1 MSQVTVTIPVLVQHT
16 KINEQQQYHISPVF
30 YNSPIGVNRRYE
42 QAVAQFRKEVRAH
55 FKGYAIGRK
64 NADHLLWY
72 LFNPDLKHYIFDFNF
87 VASKQLFRGKISV
100 VIFQVQEQWFACLP
114 SFHSFTFALESGKKK
129 AVVKQQVQE
138 TIEKLLRVNRKRLQT
153 NTLDLESYWAEKGEF
168 VTVLNFKLNV
178 TYQQFKFSNSPDNWF
193 FSFLSGQEDFDGADE
208 VGKVGHNLNEL
219 FPANLQRAFERETQI
234 EQLQT
239 ILYAKENTPLVILG
253 ADGVGKHSLIQEVV
267 YRYCRNW
274 TGSDSAKMQRLW
286 HIDPTRIIAGMS
298 IVGMWQKRFESI
310 LHHLKNRQKTTSDQL
325 LIDNVVAMLR
335 IGKSA
340 QNSMT
345 LSDVLKPYLEKRQ
358 LQVVLIATPEEWK
371 IVQEKDRRFTDLF
384 QVLRLQEPD
393 MPTAVRMVLEYRKQ
407 LELKHACT
415 ISIPAVRQLFA
426 IQRNYFKRKALPG
439 SVCKLLT
446 QLAVKHSYGTVDV
459 EEVQA
464 AFEIYSGLSSQIFD
478 DSYVFEDQ
486 EIERYIRS
494 VLIGQDAAVQ
504 CMSDAIHTIKA
515 KLNNPNKPLGSF
527 FFIGPTGV
535 GKTEA
540 AKIVCEYLL
549 GDANKL
555 MRFDMNEYIDA
566 GALSRLI
573 GDYYNPEGQLTGKV
587 RYNPF
592 GVLLF
597 DEIEKAHPKIH
608 DLLLQV
614 LDDGRLTDALG
625 RTVDFANTIIIM
637 TSNIGAAEVSQQL
650 GFQTQNSSLT
660 AIYQKAVENFFR
672 PEFINRID
680 QTVIFNPLELEH
692 ILKIAKLQIQSLLSR
707 DGFVRRTTILN
718 ISDEALEWVAR
729 RGFNAKMGGRALKR
743 QIEKDLT
750 AFSAEQLTQTTA
762 EQPIILSIE
771 LEKGV
776 FKPKIEVLQF
786 AQPMQEQLLPHLP
799 NERQIKRFY
808 KEIIKQ
814 LEQVE
819 QRLLD
824 LDQPTDYYSD
834 EDGGS
839 DSSWPYY
846 DLKEQLLDLKEHA
859 NRMLLGFRSPYFD
872 RIVSIALRLKSSG
885 TGSIIYKND
894 ASNIDKTLIKERL
907 FSKSALEELRYVY
920 QNAPDQFDRYDSI
933 CLTDFLN
940 VAFLDL
946 KVQQLEEDRWDVV
959 ELYIQSPISG
969 QGKKEIKHLKT
980 IYEKVLEEMGWVYQL
995 EGDCFTVEGY
1005 GVEALLQG
1013 ESGYHLFYRSH
1024 QNPLPIRVSLQK
1036 MLFSEGQEAG
1046 VEEKV
1051 PLSGTN
1057 LVVRLYDLSLGETHK
1072 AATVTD
1078 LRTGYTNQARMTAE
1092 EYKLLLYAS
1101 LYWYRQKEASTL
1113 SS

>member
-16 KINEQQQYHISPVF
+16 HINEQQQYYISPVF
-30 YNSPIGVNRRYE
+30 YRSPIGVNRRYE
-42 QAVAQFRKEVRAH
+42 QAVAQFKKEVRAH
-55 FKGYAIGRK
+55 FKGYAIGRN
-64 NADHLLWY
+64 NANHLLWY
-72 LFNPDLKHYIFDFNF
+72 LFNPILKHYIFDFNF
-87 VASKQLFRGKISV
+87 IASKQLFRGKVSV
-100 VIFQVQEQWFACLP
+100 VVFELQGQWFACLP
-114 SFHSFTFALESGKKK
+114 SFSSFTFVLEEGNKK
-129 AVVKQQVQE
+129 AAIKAQTQ
-138 TIEKLLRVNRKRLQT
+138 TIIEKLLRLYRKEQQVT
-153 NTLDLESYWAEKGEF
+153 TVDLEGFWAEKGEF
-168 VTVLNFKLNV
+168 VTVLTFKLNV
-178 TYQQFKFSNSPDNWF
+178 TYQQFKFTHGAEDWF
-193 FSFLSGQEDFDGADE
+193 FTFFGGQENFDGADE
-208 VGKVGHNLNEL
+208 VSKVGQNLNEL
-219 FPANLQRAFERETQI
+219 YPANLQRAFERESLV
-234 EQLQT
+234 EQLKAIIYQ
-239 ILYAKENTPLVILG
+239 KENTPIVLLG

-267 YRYCRNW
+267 YRYCKEW
-274 TGSDSAKMQRLW
+274 TGSDAAKMQRIW
-286 HIDPTRIIAGMS
+286 QVDPTRIIAGMS
-298 IVGMWQKRFESI
+298 VVGMWQKRFEAI
-310 LHHLKNRQKTTSDQL
+310 LQHLKTRQKLKSDQL

-358 LQVVLIATPEEWK
+358 LQVILIATPEEWK
-371 IVQEKDRRFTDLF
+371 LVQEKDRRFTDLF
-384 QVLRLQEPD
+384 QVVRLQEPN

-446 QLAVKHSYGTVDV
+446 QLAVKHSYRTVDV

-478 DSYVFEDQ
+478 DSYVFE
-486 EIERYIRS
+486 EREVEQYIRS
-494 VLIGQDAAVQ
+494 VLIGQEAAVQ

-515 KLNNPNKPLGSF
+515 KLNNPDKPLGSF

-540 AKIVCEYLL
+540 AKIVCKYLL

-592 GVLLF
+592 GVILF

-650 GFQTQNSSLT
+650 GFQTQNANPN

-718 ISDEALEWVAR
+718 ISEEALEWVAR

-771 LEKGV
+771 LENGL
-776 FKPKIEVLQF
+776 FSPKIEVLQF
-786 AQPMQEQLLPHLP
+786 AEPMQEALLPRLP
-799 NERQIKRFY
+799 NDKQMKRFY
-808 KEIIKQ
+808 RELIEQ
-814 LEQVE
+814 LEKVE
-819 QRLLD
+819 EQLLSV
-824 LDQPTDYYSD
+824 DQPMDYYSD
-834 EDGGS
+834 EADGAEG
-839 DSSWPYY
+839 DWQYY

-885 TGSIIYKND
+885 TGSIIYKNET
-894 ASNIDKTLIKERL
+894 SSIDKTLIKEKL

-933 CLTDFLN
+933 CLTDYIN
-940 VAFLDL
+940 VALLDL
-946 KVQQLEEDRWDVV
+946 KVQQLVADEWDRM
-959 ELYIQSPISG
+959 ELQIKSPISG
-969 QGKKEIKHLKT
+969 QGKPEIKYLKAQ
-980 IYEKVLEEMGWVYQL
+980 YEKVLEDMGWVYQQQ
-995 EGDCFTVEGY
+995 GDSFLIEGY
-1005 GVEALLQG
+1005 GLEALLHAEQ
-1013 ESGYHLFYRSH
+1013 GYHLFYRSH
-1024 QNPLPIRVSLQK
+1024 QNPLPIKVSLTH
-1036 MLFSEGQEAG
+1036 QEK
-1046 VEEKV
+1046 EKV
-1051 PLSGTN
+1051 APVGTN
-1057 LVVRLYDLSLGETHK
+1057 QVVRLYDLSLGETHK
-1072 AATVTD
+1072 AATITD
-1078 LRTGYTNQARMTAE
+1078 LRTGYTNQAKMTAE

-1101 LYWYRQKEASTL
+1101 LFWYQQKKASGV

>member
-16 KINEQQQYHISPVF
+16 KINKQQQYYISPVF
-30 YNSPIGVNRRYE
+30 YSSPIGINRRYE

-55 FKGYAIGRK
+55 FKGYPIGRN

-72 LFNPDLKHYIFDFNF
+72 LFNPTLKHEIFDFDFIAN
-87 VASKQLFRGKISV
+87 KQLFRGKVSI
-100 VIFQVQEQWFACLP
+100 VIFELQEQWFACLP
-114 SFHSFTFALESGKKK
+114 SFDSFIFVLEHGKRKREIK
-129 AVVKQQVQE
+129 EQTQFI
-138 TIEKLLRVNRKRLQT
+138 IEKLLRIYRNEQQVNT
-153 NTLDLESYWAEKGEF
+153 IDLEGYWAEKGEF
-168 VTVLNFKLNV
+168 VTTLNFKVNV
-178 TYQQFKFSNSPDNWF
+178 TYQQFTFSDVDDLF
-193 FSFLSGQEDFDGADE
+193 FTFLGGQEDFDGADE
-208 VGKVGHNLNEL
+208 VGKVGQNLNEL
-219 FPANLQRAFERETQI
+219 YPASLQRAFEREDLV
-234 EQLQT
+234 EQLQAT
-239 ILYAKENTPLVILG
+239 IYHKENTPIVILG
-253 ADGVGKHSLIQEVV
+253 ADGVGKHSLIQEVI
-267 YRYCRNW
+267 YRYCQAW
-274 TGSDSAKMQRLW
+274 TGSDTAEMQRFW
-286 HIDPTRIIAGMS
+286 QVDPTRIIAGMS
-298 IVGMWQKRFESI
+298 IIGMWQKRFEAI
-310 LHHLKNRQKTTSDQL
+310 LQHLETRQKSKGDKL

-358 LQVVLIATPEEWK
+358 LQVVLIATPEEWTL
-371 IVQEKDRRFTDLF
+371 VQEKDRRFTDLF
-384 QVLRLQEPD
+384 QVMRLQEPD
-393 MPTAVRMVLEYRKQ
+393 RSTAVRMVLEYRKQ

-446 QLAVKHSYGTVDV
+446 QLAVKHSYRTVDV

-464 AFEIYSGLSSQIFD
+464 AFETYSGLSNQIFD
-478 DSYVFEDQ
+478 DSYVFEENEVQ
-486 EIERYIRS
+486 GYIRS
-494 VLIGQDAAVQ
+494 VLIGQEAAVQ

-515 KLNNPNKPLGSF
+515 KLNNPEKPLGSF

-540 AKIVCEYLL
+540 AKVVCEYLL

-566 GALSRLI
+566 EALSRLI

-592 GVLLF
+592 GVILF
-597 DEIEKAHPKIH
+597 DEIEKAHPNIH

-637 TSNIGAAEVSQQL
+637 TSNIGATEVSQQL
-650 GFQTQNSSLT
+650 GFQTQKNNLN

-680 QTVIFNPLELEH
+680 QTIVFNSLKLEH
-692 ILKIAKLQIQSLLSR
+692 ILKIAKLQIQNLLSR

-718 ISDEALEWVAR
+718 ISEDALEWVAR

-762 EQPIILSIE
+762 EEPIILSIE
-771 LEKGV
+771 LENGV
-776 FKPKIEVLQF
+776 FKPKIEILQF
-786 AQPMQEQLLPHLP
+786 AEPMQETLLPILP
-799 NERQIKRFY
+799 NDKQMKVFY
-808 KEIIKQ
+808 KELIQQ
-814 LEQVE
+814 LEGVE
-819 QRLLD
+819 ERLLS
-824 LDQPTDYYSD
+824 LGQPTDYYSND
-834 EDGGS
+834 RGYANVD
-839 DSSWPYY
+839 WQYY
-846 DLKEQLLDLKEHA
+846 NLKEQLLDLKEHA

-894 ASNIDKTLIKERL
+894 ESKIDKTLIKECL
-907 FSKSALEELRYVY
+907 FNKSALEELRYVY
-920 QNAPDQFDRYDSI
+920 QNSPDQFDRYDSI
-933 CLTDFLN
+933 CLTDYMN

-946 KVQQLEEDRWDVV
+946 KVEQMEQDQWDIM
-959 ELYIQSPISG
+959 ELQIKSPISNQG
-969 QGKKEIKHLKT
+969 QKEVKYLKEQ
-980 IYEKVLEEMGWVYQL
+980 YKRVLENMDWMYNLKGN
-995 EGDCFTVEGY
+995 CFQIEGY
-1005 GVEALLQG
+1005 GVEALLQA
-1013 ESGYHLFYRSH
+1013 EVGYHLFYRSH
-1024 QNPLPIRVSLQK
+1024 QNPLPICVSLK
-1036 MLFSEGQEAG
+1036 WRE
-1046 VEEKV
+1046 EEKERM
-1051 PLSGTN
+1051 LGTN
-1057 LVVRLYDLSLGETHK
+1057 LVVRLYDLSLGENHR

-1078 LRTGYTNQARMTAE
+1078 LRTGYTNQAHITAE
-1092 EYKLLLYAS
+1092 EYNLLLYAS
-1101 LYWYRQKEASTL
+1101 LYFYNKRTIN
-1113 SS
+1113 

>member
-16 KINEQQQYHISPVF
+16 TINEQQQYYISPVF

-42 QAVAQFRKEVRAH
+42 QAVAQFRAEVRAH
-55 FKGYAIGRK
+55 FKGYAIGRN

-72 LFNPDLKHYIFDFNF
+72 LFNPTLKHHLFDFNF
-87 VASKQLFRGKISV
+87 VASKQLFRGKVSV
-100 VIFQVQEQWFACLP
+100 VVFELQEQWFACLP
-114 SFHSFTFALESGKKK
+114 SFSSFTFVLDDGKNK
-129 AVVKQQVQE
+129 AAIKQQTQTV
-138 TIEKLLRVNRKRLQT
+138 IEKLLRIYRKEQQVT
-153 NTLDLESYWAEKGEF
+153 TVDLEGHLAEKGEF
-168 VTVLNFKLNV
+168 VTVLNFKVNV
-178 TYQQFKFSNSPDNWF
+178 TYQQFKFASSTDDWF
-193 FSFLSGQEDFDGADE
+193 FSFFGGQEDFDGADE
-208 VGKVGHNLNEL
+208 IGKVGQNLNENY
-219 FPANLQRAFERETQI
+219 PANLQRAFERERLV
-234 EQLQT
+234 EQLQA
-239 ILYAKENTPLVILG
+239 IVYQKENTPIVILG
-253 ADGVGKHSLIQEVV
+253 PDGVGKHSLVQEVV
-267 YRYCRNW
+267 YRYCKDW
-274 TGSDSAKMQRLW
+274 TDSDTAKQQRLW
-286 HIDPTRIIAGMS
+286 HVDPTRIIAGMS
-298 IVGMWQKRFESI
+298 VVGMWQKRFESI
-310 LHHLKNRQKTTSDQL
+310 LQHLKKRQKTKSDQL

-335 IGKSA
+335 IGKSS

-358 LQVVLIATPEEWK
+358 LQVILIATPEEWK
-371 IVQEKDRRFTDLF
+371 LVQEKDRRFTDLF
-384 QVLRLQEPD
+384 QVLRLQEPN

-446 QLAVKHSYGTVDV
+446 QLAVKHSYRTIDV
-459 EEVQA
+459 EEVQT
-464 AFEIYSGLSSQIFD
+464 AFEVYSGLSNQIFD
-478 DSYVFEDQ
+478 DSYVFE
-486 EIERYIRS
+486 EREVERYIRS

-515 KLNNPNKPLGSF
+515 KLNNPDKPLGSF

-573 GDYYNPEGQLTGKV
+573 GDYHNPEGQLTGKV

-592 GVLLF
+592 GVILF
-597 DEIEKAHPKIH
+597 DEMEKAHPKIH

-637 TSNIGAAEVSQQL
+637 TSNIGAAEVGQQL
-650 GFQTQNSSLT
+650 GFQTKNSSPN

-718 ISDEALEWVAR
+718 ISEEALEWVAR

-771 LEKGV
+771 LENGV

-786 AQPMQEQLLPHLP
+786 AEPMQEALLPRLP
-799 NERQIKRFY
+799 NDKQIKRFY
-808 KEIIKQ
+808 KELI
-814 LEQVE
+814 
-819 QRLLD
+819 QRLDKVEARLLA
-824 LDQPTDYYSD
+824 LDQPTDYYS
-834 EDGGS
+834 EEGGNADG
-839 DSSWPYY
+839 DWQYY

-885 TGSIIYKND
+885 TSSIIYKRD
-894 ASNIDKTLIKERL
+894 ATKIDKTLIKEHL

-933 CLTDFLN
+933 CLTDYMN
-940 VAFLDL
+940 VAFLEL
-946 KVQQLEEDRWDVV
+946 KVEQLEEDHWDSMVV
-959 ELYIQSPISG
+959 HIKSPISS
-969 QGKKEIKHLKT
+969 QGKKEIKHLKAQ
-980 IYEKVLEEMGWVYQL
+980 YEKILEEMGWVYQVK
-995 EGDCFTVEGY
+995 GDSFYIEGY
-1005 GVEALLQG
+1005 GVEALLHA
-1013 ESGYHLFYRSH
+1013 EEGYHLFYRSH
-1024 QNPLPIRVSLQK
+1024 QNPLPIKVKVQQ
-1036 MLFSEGQEAG
+1036 QEENNPS
-1046 VEEKV
+1046 V
-1051 PLSGTN
+1051 GTN
-1057 LVVRLYDLSLGETHK
+1057 LVVRLYDLSLGEAHR
-1072 AATVTD
+1072 AATITD

-1101 LYWYRQKEASTL
+1101 LYWFRQKKAKEL